1 MDFNKNGMIDKCESA
16 MIMVQDGS
24 SEEYAKKFA
33 YRAGLYDIK
42 YDCDNMFDPTVY
54 NAWASPPSSSDL

>member
-54 NAWASPPSSSDL
+54 NA